1 MVEYDFYKRRQTEEM
16 STPKEIFAKIERKIS
31 AKPDESSQ
39 INAVYKFVLN
49 GPNGGTW
56 IVDLRK
62 DTLGVRESDD
72 EAQCT
77 IMSSDEI
84 FVKIATG
91 QLGAES
97 AFMMRKL
104 KLYGDMGVAMKLGKL
119 FGK

>member
-1 MVEYDFYKRRQTEEM
+1 MIFTIRRQTKKM
-16 STPKEIFAKIERKIS
+16 ATPKEIFAKMEDRIR

-56 IVDLRK
+56 VVDLRK
-62 DTLGVRESDD
+62 DTLGVRENDG

-77 IMSSDEI
+77 ITLSDEN
-84 FVKIATG
+84 FVKVATG
-91 QLGAES
+91 QIRAES
-97 AFMMRKL
+97 AFMTGKL
-104 KLYGDMGVAMKLGKL
+104 RLSGDMGLAMKLGKL

>member
-1 MVEYDFYKRRQTEEM
+1 MA
-16 STPKEIFAKIERKIS
+16 TPKDIFAKMDEKIK

-39 INAVYKFVLN
+39 INAVYKFVLK

-56 IVDLRK
+56 VVDLRK
-62 DTLGVRESDD
+62 DTLGVREIDD

-77 IMSSDEI
+77 IMSSDEN

-97 AFMMRKL
+97 AFIMRKL
-104 KLYGDMGVAMKLGKL
+104 KLYGDMGLAMKLGKL
-119 FGK
+119 FKK